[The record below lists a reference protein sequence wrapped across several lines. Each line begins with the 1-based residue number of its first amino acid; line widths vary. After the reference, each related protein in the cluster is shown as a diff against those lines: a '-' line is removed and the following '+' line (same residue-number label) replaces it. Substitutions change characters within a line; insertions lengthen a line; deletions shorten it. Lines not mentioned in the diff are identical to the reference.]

1 MEIINTKSKNI
12 LVNTSYRQP
21 AGWYNEFKIYL
32 KQFFYKPKNKKSYL
46 VGDSNLD
53 LIDHRANRKVKDNLS
68 LILQNFLIPLI
79 NKLTRVTKA
88 NATLIDH
95 ILTNDFL
102 ETASSMGII
111 KSDISD
117 HFPIFLITSA
127 QYLNNI
133 QNKTTIRKQEI
144 NEKSRQYFTEILN
157 EVNWKHLYSL
167 IDTNLAY
174 EYFVRTFSG
183 LYNHAFP
190 EISLKLKNVS
200 NPWMTKGLQKS
211 SKKKLKLYDKFL
223 KYKTNKNEKKYKTYK
238 SLFEI
243 LKV

>member
-1 MEIINTKSKNI
+1 M
-12 LVNTSYRQP
+12 
-21 AGWYNEFKIYL
+21 
-32 KQFFYKPKNKKSYL
+32 
-46 VGDSNLD
+46 
-53 LIDHRANRKVKDNLS
+53 IDHRTNRKVKDNLS
-68 LILQNFLIPLI
+68 LIFQNFLIPLI

-133 QNKTTIRKQEI
+133 QNKTIIRKQEI
-144 NEKSRQYFTEILN
+144 NEKSRQYFIEILN
-157 EVNWKHLYSL
+157 EVNWKHLHSL

-174 EYFVRTFSG
+174 EYFLRTFSG

-211 SKKKLKLYDKFL
+211 SKKKPKLYDKFL